1 MQINPYVIFSD
12 IHTEAVQAAL
22 AKHKEQKMALPMPTK
37 RRSTFVQSPADA
49 CTPPGRFI
57 GTFLFDSYC
66 LGIWTYTF
74 SFWGGP
80 CSSSHIIT
88 WVCGVISVV
97 TLCTAHSIPRPVHST
112 ASFWIPAL
120 TGLRVHTHV
129 ISRHGPGPSVRT
141 IWLFCVTD
149 INSLIS
155 SVDASS
161 QFNSQHRKTWN
172 RVLFH

>member
-57 GTFLFDSYC
+57 GTFLFDSYS
-66 LGIWTYTF
+66 LGVWVIFLSEVDLELSTHH
-74 SFWGGP
+74 P
-80 CSSSHIIT
+80 VNLCSA
-88 WVCGVISVV
+88 
-97 TLCTAHSIPRPVHST
+97 LCCHFLHSTEHSIPRPVHST

-120 TGLRVHTHV
+120 TGLWHHTHV
-129 ISRHGPGPSVRT
+129 TSSTGQALLWGRYGCFVLQILTHPQ
-141 IWLFCVTD
+141 LMLHL
-149 INSLIS
+149 NSTANIG
-155 SVDASS
+155 VD
-161 QFNSQHRKTWN
+161 
-172 RVLFH
+172 VE